1 MTSHDPC
8 SHATEFLRARSPSE
22 IAMVVIDMQNA
33 FLDPSCEFRYAPA
46 ARDIVAPINALAASV
61 RRAGSRVIWVQTA
74 SRPDD
79 PDDWPSMRRFLG
91 EDAMAHR
98 ERVLRPGG
106 HGHALYPAMA
116 TEPEDPVVQKY
127 RYSAMAEHH
136 SELAG
141 LLERLGVNSLLICGT
156 QTNICCES
164 TARDAM
170 MAGFHTALV
179 ADCLAAET
187 PAAHAAAIDH
197 YAAAF
202 GSVVGATQVAWAV
215 SRLHDGT
222 GWT

>member
-1 MTSHDPC
+1 MTPDDPRR
-8 SHATEFLRARSPSE
+8 HATEFLQGQRPGE

-33 FLDPSCEFRYAPA
+33 FLDPTCEFRYAPA
-46 ARDIVAPINALAASV
+46 ALDIVAPINALATCV

-74 SRPDD
+74 SRPD

-106 HGHALYPAMA
+106 HGHALHPGMA

-127 RYSAMAEHH
+127 RYSAMAEHR
-136 SELAG
+136 SELAR
-141 LLERLGVNSLLICGT
+141 LLESLAVSSLLICGT

-202 GSVVGATQVAWAV
+202 GPVVSASQVASAM
-215 SRLHDGT
+215 SRPHDGT
-222 GWT
+222 GRP